1 MVKLESYNKCVVL
14 LAKLTLLVLISM
26 VMWFINILVIDKMRE
41 IAEKEKSQAT
51 STLTFPH
58 FILRFC
64 LTSF

>member
-1 MVKLESYNKCVVL
+1 MVKLESCNKCVVL
-14 LAKLTLLVLISM
+14 LAKLTLFVLISM
-26 VMWFINILVIDKMRE
+26 VMWFINILVIDKMRD

-51 STLTFPH
+51 FTLTFPH